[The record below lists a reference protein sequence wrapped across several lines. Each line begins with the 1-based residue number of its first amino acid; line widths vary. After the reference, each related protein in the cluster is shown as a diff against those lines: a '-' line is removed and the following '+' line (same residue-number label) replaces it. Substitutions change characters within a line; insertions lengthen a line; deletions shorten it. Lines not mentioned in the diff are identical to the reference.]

1 MKLLDLDMDY
11 FMENIAIGITESR
24 EERLSEDEYG
34 YCVWSEQRI
43 RSFLEDNL
51 GLSKDRKIKG
61 RIVTGH
67 NEALFFWQELIT
79 KEILETPFE
88 VVHIDSHADLGL
100 GYLSW
105 TYILDEEKFI
115 WDKPVENTIQ
125 LVCNPDMEFPSHD
138 ADKQEKQAYLK
149 NAVKEPEVSLLII
162 PSI

>member
-79 KEILETPFE
+79 KESLETPFE

-105 TYILDEEKFI
+105 TYILD
-115 WDKPVENTIQ
+115 DLLQYPVEERRMHTKYLDCFGQ
-125 LVCNPDMEFPSHD
+125 LNDVGIGDYLLYAIAFRWINENPNPPAMLGRIE
-138 ADKQEKQAYLK
+138 
-149 NAVKEPEVSLLII
+149 
-162 PSI
+162 